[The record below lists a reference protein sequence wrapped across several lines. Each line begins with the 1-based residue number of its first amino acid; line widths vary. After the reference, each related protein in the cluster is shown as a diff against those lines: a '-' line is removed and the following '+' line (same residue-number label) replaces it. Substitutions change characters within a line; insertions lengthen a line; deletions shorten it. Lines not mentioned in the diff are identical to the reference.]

1 MYSDFIFEPF
11 FSEIY
16 QDKIADLTQRL
27 WSRPH
32 GYDTAH
38 PLIPFIVFTAI
49 CSVYRPSVL
58 PIGPIYQSLLIG
70 MLVKMHRIIQLLQEV
85 RPS

>member
-1 MYSDFIFEPF
+1 MYSDFISEPF

-16 QDKIADLTQRL
+16 QDIIADLTQRL

-38 PLIPFIVFTAI
+38 PLIPFIVVTAI
-49 CSVYRPSVL
+49 CSVLWSHV
-58 PIGPIYQSLLIG
+58 
-70 MLVKMHRIIQLLQEV
+70 RIV
-85 RPS
+85 VFCSM